1 MMFDSA
7 EKKLN
12 ALEFRI
18 SELEVKLNLLTKKD
32 DEDYNLKVLKAGL
45 LSLAVLGLGF
55 LWVMIYKS

>member
-18 SELEVKLNLLTKKD
+18 AELEVKLNLITKKD
-32 DEDYNLKVLKAGL
+32 EEDYNLKVLRAGL
-45 LSLAVLGLGF
+45 TSILVLGCGALYF
-55 LWVMIYKS
+55 LLRTL